1 MKWLFAIAFALVLS
15 ACTTT
20 TKPANNFAIGIVSSG
35 DFQLIQPGAKTYAW
49 HPKSGVAYVESG
61 VSKKTLKHVF
71 NEAISKSLEEKGYQ
85 RVSLKQQPNFIV
97 GYGVAVESEL
107 NDDDLFDKT
116 QLATGI
122 PASDFGNAEQ
132 KGTIFIAMYNYPL
145 MELKWRAL
153 AQGAAAPEL
162 EPEKSEERIKS
173 YVDTMLK
180 EMPVAQ

>member
-1 MKWLFAIAFALVLS
+1 MKWLFAVAFALVLS

-35 DFQLIQPGAKTYAW
+35 DYQFIRPGAKTYAW
-49 HPKSGVAYVESG
+49 HPKSGVAYVDSG

-71 NEAISKSLEEKGYQ
+71 NEAIGKSLAEKGYQ
-85 RVSLKQQPNFIV
+85 RVSLQQQPNFIV
-97 GYGVAVESEL
+97 GYGVAVESAL
-107 NDDDLFDKT
+107 NDDELFDKT

-122 PASDFGNAEQ
+122 PASDFSDSEQ

-153 AQGAAAPEL
+153 AQGASAPEMD
-162 EPEKSEERIKS
+162 PENSQDRIKS